1 MSKFVSSF
9 TLAEV
14 TAAERTSA
22 RALGTSSRPGLQ
34 LVIKAASTITPAASR
49 QLIVLFMYRY
59 IRNFNYFRD
68 FKDFNCR
75 FLSSFCSCFSFS
87 VQGLGQGL
95 EPRAWA
101 GGFAEGFSPRAWTG
115 VFAGGLG
122 RGFCRGLGQGFLP
135 RAWAVGFRR
144 GLEPRGFC
152 RGFRQGLAP
161 RVFAEGL
168 AGVLQVI

>member
-59 IRNFNYFRD
+59 IRNFNYSSEISIILQDFKDFRD
-68 FKDFNCR
+68 FKEFNCR
-75 FLSSFCSCFSFS
+75 FLSSFCSLS

-95 EPRAWA
+95 GP
-101 GGFAEGFSPRAWTG
+101 G

-122 RGFCRGLGQGFLP
+122 RGLEPRVFAGGLAEGFRRRLGPRVFAGGLSRGLG
-135 RAWAVGFRR
+135 RGFRR
-144 GLEPRGFC
+144 GLGRGFASDIKSLHLQ
-152 RGFRQGLAP
+152 RQK
-161 RVFAEGL
+161 
-168 AGVLQVI
+168 

>member
-59 IRNFNYFRD
+59 IRNFNYSSGISIILQD
-68 FKDFNCR
+68 FKDFSDFKDFKCR
-75 FLSSFCSCFSFS
+75 FLSSFCSFS
-87 VQGLGQGL
+87 VQGLGRRLCRGL
-95 EPRAWA
+95 A
-101 GGFAEGFSPRAWTG
+101 GGLAEGFSPRAWAG
-115 VFAGGLG
+115 GFCRGLEPGAWAGGLG
-122 RGFCRGLGQGFLP
+122 RGLG
-135 RAWAVGFRR
+135 
-144 GLEPRGFC
+144 RGFASDIKSLHLQ
-152 RGFRQGLAP
+152 RQK
-161 RVFAEGL
+161 
-168 AGVLQVI
+168 

>member
-59 IRNFNYFRD
+59 IRNFNYSSGISIILQ
-68 FKDFNCR
+68 DFNYSSGFQR
-75 FLSSFCSCFSFS
+75 FQRFQLQILKFVLFLFFSS
-87 VQGLGQGL
+87 GL
-95 EPRAWA
+95 EPRVMPRL
-101 GGFAEGFSPRAWTG
+101 GPRAWAEG
-115 VFAGGLG
+115 FAGGLS
-122 RGFCRGLGQGFLP
+122 RGLGP
-135 RAWAVGFRR
+135 RAW
-144 GLEPRGFC
+144 PGFC
-152 RGFRQGLAP
+152 K
-161 RVFAEGL
+161 
-168 AGVLQVI
+168 

>member
-59 IRNFNYFRD
+59 IRNFNYSSGISIILQD
-68 FKDFNCR
+68 FKDFSDFKDFKCR
-75 FLSSFCSCFSFS
+75 FLSSFCSFS
-87 VQGLGQGL
+87 VQGLSRGL
-95 EPRAWA
+95 GP
-101 GGFAEGFSPRAWTG
+101 G
-115 VFAGGLG
+115 VFAE
-122 RGFCRGLGQGFLP
+122 GFCRGLEPGV
-135 RAWAVGFRR
+135 WAEG
-144 GLEPRGFC
+144 
-152 RGFRQGLAP
+152 
-161 RVFAEGL
+161 FAEGL